1 MEGAR
6 HSTTHSTQKIGQ
18 VLPWGVEIKFKVEEE
33 VFLLSALELMYPES
47 TKSKLRKMLTEGRV
61 LVNEAPI
68 YKAKQ
73 ALVNGDQIEIIN
85 RADAMRKSP
94 PPEPKKQFS
103 KLKIIFEDDFI
114 LVVEKPAGLL
124 SVATDKLEKD
134 TLHSR
139 CVDYVKRQSD
149 RAWSH
154 IVHRLDRDTS
164 GVMVFAKNRETKEIL
179 QTQFAQRE
187 VQRMYHALVEGRPE
201 HSEGTDSSWLVE
213 DKHLHVKRVKST
225 FKGSKQSI
233 THWRIEDQDEFVSLI
248 EINIETGRRHQ
259 IRMAM
264 QFLGGPIV
272 GDTIHGATTDPLSR
286 ICLHATSLGFTHP
299 YTNDFVQYESNI
311 PFANR
316 F

>member
-1 MEGAR
+1 M
-6 HSTTHSTQKIGQ
+6 
-18 VLPWGVEIKFKVEEE
+18 PWGVEIKFKVEEE

-139 CVDYVKRQSD
+139 CVD
-149 RAWSH
+149 
-154 IVHRLDRDTS
+154 
-164 GVMVFAKNRETKEIL
+164 M
-179 QTQFAQRE
+179 
-187 VQRMYHALVEGRPE
+187 
-201 HSEGTDSSWLVE
+201 
-213 DKHLHVKRVKST
+213 
-225 FKGSKQSI
+225 
-233 THWRIEDQDEFVSLI
+233 
-248 EINIETGRRHQ
+248 
-259 IRMAM
+259 
-264 QFLGGPIV
+264 
-272 GDTIHGATTDPLSR
+272 
-286 ICLHATSLGFTHP
+286 
-299 YTNDFVQYESNI
+299 
-311 PFANR
+311 
-316 F
+316 

>member
-1 MEGAR
+1 M
-6 HSTTHSTQKIGQ
+6 
-18 VLPWGVEIKFKVEEE
+18 KFNVKDESP
-33 VFLLSALELMYPES
+33 LLSVLTVMFPSS

-61 LVNEAPI
+61 LVNGEPVYRAKELLVEGNQVVIIDRTEAM
-68 YKAKQ
+68 K
-73 ALVNGDQIEIIN
+73 
-85 RADAMRKSP
+85 KSP

-103 KLKIIFEDDFI
+103 KLKIIFEDEFI

-164 GVMVFAKNRETKEIL
+164 GVMVFAKSRETKEIL

-187 VQRMYHALVEGRPE
+187 VHRMYHALVEGAPA

-233 THWRIEDQDEFVSLI
+233 THWKIEDQDDVVSLI
-248 EINIETGRRHQ
+248 EIKIETGRRHQ

-264 QFLGGPIV
+264 QFLGCPIV
-272 GDTIHGATTDPLSR
+272 GDTIHGAETNPLNR

-299 YTNDFVQYESNI
+299 YTEEFVQYETNV

-316 F
+316 FKTDSKPER

>member
-1 MEGAR
+1 M
-6 HSTTHSTQKIGQ
+6 K
-18 VLPWGVEIKFKVEEE
+18 LNVEEE
-33 VFLLSALELMYPES
+33 IFLLSALELMYPKS

-61 LVNEAPI
+61 LVNGEPV
-68 YKAKQ
+68 YKAKES
-73 ALVNGDQIEIIN
+73 LVKGNVVTIIN
-85 RADAMRKSP
+85 RSEAMKKSP

-103 KLKIIFEDDFI
+103 KLKIIFEDEFI

-164 GVMVFAKNRETKEIL
+164 GVMVFAKNSDIKEIL

-187 VQRMYHALVEGRPE
+187 VQRMYHALVEGTPE

-213 DKHLHVKRVKST
+213 DKHLHVKRVKSS

-233 THWRIEDQDEFVSLI
+233 THWKIEDQDEVVSLI
-248 EINIETGRRHQ
+248 EIKIDTGRRHQ

-264 QFLGGPIV
+264 QYLGCPIV
-272 GDTIHGATTDPLSR
+272 GDTIHGAETNPLNR

-299 YTNDFVQYESNI
+299 YTEDFVQYESNV

-316 F
+316 FKIDSKPER